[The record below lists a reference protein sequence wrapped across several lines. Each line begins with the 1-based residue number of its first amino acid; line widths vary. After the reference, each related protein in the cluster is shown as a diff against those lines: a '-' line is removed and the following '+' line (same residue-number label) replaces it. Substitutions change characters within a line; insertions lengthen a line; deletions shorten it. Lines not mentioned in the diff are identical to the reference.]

1 MLAYIYAMLIDLDK
15 KFQDKERKLY
25 KIKKLL
31 SLLIVLTISGTAV
44 PIIIDANTMPIPTV
58 RKD

>member
-1 MLAYIYAMLIDLDK
+1 MLIDLDK